1 MGAAPLCSQ
10 CCDDKNHRMAWVG
23 RDFNNHPVLTPLLW
37 AGLPA
42 ATSDCVEAAVIYRS
56 WYRCYSTAVMHLA
69 SFCPAQPSLPPQW
82 PHFHGCFQVCHCS
95 LPAAFLPQAP
105 SPSHCSAPA
114 AFSRLFHKKF
124 QDQPLSTEQCGASAH
139 TAILCSGTKAAS
151 LPRQSSLCTLGQ
163 LSLWLGGDGSAREGC
178 LPTSHTGLHP
188 ANWSCPR
195 KNRSN
200 VFLILSLKT

>member
-69 SFCPAQPSLPPQW
+69 SFCPDQLSLPPQW

-95 LPAAFLPQAP
+95 PPAAFLPQAP

-114 AFSRLFHKKF
+114 AFSRLFHTKL
-124 QDQPLSTEQCGASAH
+124 QDQPLSTEQCGASA
-139 TAILCSGTKAAS
+139 
-151 LPRQSSLCTLGQ
+151 
-163 LSLWLGGDGSAREGC
+163 
-178 LPTSHTGLHP
+178 HTGLHP